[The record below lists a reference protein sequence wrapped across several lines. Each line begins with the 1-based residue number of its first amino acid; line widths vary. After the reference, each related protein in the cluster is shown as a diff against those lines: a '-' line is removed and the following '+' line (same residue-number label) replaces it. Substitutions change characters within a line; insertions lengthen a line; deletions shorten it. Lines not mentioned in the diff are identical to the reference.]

1 MSEKRFD
8 EELKIV
14 DAAKKGDAKAQKLI
28 YEHYAPIMMSV
39 CWRYVG
45 DKETAK
51 DMLQDGFIKLFL
63 KLDMYAGIG
72 SFAGW
77 VRRIFVT
84 TCLEYLR
91 QKSALKLSNPIDDV
105 GYNLQQPDASVIDK
119 MSADELM
126 ELIADMPENFR
137 TVFNLFV
144 IEGHTHAEIAEI
156 TGITEVNSRTLF
168 LRARKYLQNAIELIQ
183 ENEKRNSQSGS

>member
-1 MSEKRFD
+1 
-8 EELKIV
+8 
-14 DAAKKGDAKAQKLI
+14 
-28 YEHYAPIMMSV
+28 MMSV

-137 TVFNLFV
+137 TVFNLYV

>member
-1 MSEKRFD
+1 MSEKRHD

-28 YEHYAPIMMSV
+28 YRRAPVMMSV

-63 KLDMYAGIG
+63 KLDMYAGTG
-72 SFAGW
+72 AFAGW
-77 VRRIFVT
+77 VRRVFVT

-105 GYNLQQPDASVIDK
+105 GYNIPQPEVSVIEK

-126 ELIADMPENFR
+126 DLIADMPENFR
-137 TVFNLFV
+137 TVFNLYV
-144 IEGHTHAEIAEI
+144 IEGYTHAEIAELI
-156 TGITEVNSRTLF
+156 GITEVNSRTLF

-183 ENEKRNSQSGS
+183 ENEKRNSQSGT

>member
-28 YEHYAPIMMSV
+28 YERYAPMMMSV

-63 KLDMYAGIG
+63 KLDMYAGTG
-72 SFAGW
+72 AFAGW
-77 VRRIFVT
+77 VRRVFVT

-105 GYNLQQPDASVIDK
+105 GYNLQQPDVSVIDK

-126 ELIADMPENFR
+126 NLIADMPENFR
-137 TVFNLFV
+137 TVFNLYV
-144 IEGHTHAEIAEI
+144 IEGYTHAEIAELI
-156 TGITEVNSRTLF
+156 GITEVNSRTLF
-168 LRARKYLQNAIELIQ
+168 LRARKYLQNAIELLQ
-183 ENEKRNSQSGS
+183 ENEKRNLQSGT

>member
-28 YEHYAPIMMSV
+28 YERYAPVMMSV

-63 KLDMYAGIG
+63 KLDMYAGTG
-72 SFAGW
+72 AFAGW
-77 VRRIFVT
+77 VRRVFVT

-105 GYNLQQPDASVIDK
+105 GYNIPQPEVSVIEK

-126 ELIADMPENFR
+126 DLIADMPENFR
-137 TVFNLFV
+137 TVFNLYV
-144 IEGHTHAEIAEI
+144 IEGYTHAEIAELI
-156 TGITEVNSRTLF
+156 GITEVNSRTLF

-183 ENEKRNSQSGS
+183 ENEKRNSQSGN

>member
-137 TVFNLFV
+137 TVFNLYV

>member
-28 YEHYAPIMMSV
+28 YERYAPVMMNV

-63 KLDMYAGIG
+63 
-72 SFAGW
+72 
-77 VRRIFVT
+77 
-84 TCLEYLR
+84 
-91 QKSALKLSNPIDDV
+91 N
-105 GYNLQQPDASVIDK
+105 
-119 MSADELM
+119 
-126 ELIADMPENFR
+126 
-137 TVFNLFV
+137 
-144 IEGHTHAEIAEI
+144 
-156 TGITEVNSRTLF
+156 
-168 LRARKYLQNAIELIQ
+168 
-183 ENEKRNSQSGS
+183 

>member
-28 YEHYAPIMMSV
+28 YERYAPVMMNV

-63 KLDMYAGIG
+63 KLDMYAGTG
-72 SFAGW
+72 AFAGW
-77 VRRIFVT
+77 VRRVFVT

-105 GYNLQQPDASVIDK
+105 GYNIPQPEVSVIEK

-126 ELIADMPENFR
+126 DLIADMPENFR
-137 TVFNLFV
+137 TVFNLYV
-144 IEGHTHAEIAEI
+144 IEGYTHAEIAELI
-156 TGITEVNSRTLF
+156 GITEVNSRTLF

-183 ENEKRNSQSGS
+183 ENEKRNSQSGT

>member
-105 GYNLQQPDASVIDK
+105 GYNLQQPDVSVIDK

-126 ELIADMPENFR
+126 NLIADMPENFR
-137 TVFNLFV
+137 TVFNLYV
-144 IEGHTHAEIAEI
+144 IEGYTHAEIAELI
-156 TGITEVNSRTLF
+156 GITEVNSRTLF

>member
-28 YEHYAPIMMSV
+28 YERYAPVMMSV

-51 DMLQDGFIKLFL
+51 DMLQDGFIKLFS
-63 KLDMYAGIG
+63 KLNMYAGTG
-72 SFAGW
+72 AFAGW
-77 VRRIFVT
+77 VRRVFVT

-91 QKSALKLSNPIDDV
+91 QKSALKMSNPIDDV
-105 GYNLQQPDASVIDK
+105 GYNIQHQEVSVIDK
-119 MSADELM
+119 ISADELM
-126 ELIADMPENFR
+126 DLIADMPDNFR
-137 TVFNLFV
+137 TVFNLYV
-144 IEGHTHAEIAEI
+144 IEGYSHAEIADLI
-156 TGITEVNSRTLF
+156 GITEVNSRTIF
-168 LRARKYLQNAIELIQ
+168 LRARKFLQHAIELLQ
-183 ENEKRNSQSGS
+183 DNEKRNLQSGT